1 MGDPL
6 LLQNQLCFPLYAAA
20 KETVRCYRAYLDPL
34 GLTYTQYIAM
44 MALWEH
50 KKMTISEMGR
60 LLYLDSGTLTPM
72 LKKMEQ
78 AGLVM
83 RTRSATDERNVEIT
97 LTDAG
102 WEMREKAT
110 HVPSGMAQFVN
121 LEPGEVIQL
130 YHLLYKLLDQEV
142 CKDNRTLKKVVYN

>member
-102 WEMREKAT
+102 WEMREKAM

-121 LEPGEVIQL
+121 NAAWGASFPSERALPAGGFGSV
-130 YHLLYKLLDQEV
+130 H
-142 CKDNRTLKKVVYN
+142 TPSP

>member
-1 MGDPL
+1 MSDPL

-102 WEMREKAT
+102 WEMREKAM

-121 LEPGEVIQL
+121 LEPGEVVQL
-130 YHLLYKLLDQEV
+130 YHLLHKLLDQEV
-142 CKDNRTLKKVVYN
+142 TKR

>member
-1 MGDPL
+1 MSDPL

-78 AGLVM
+78 AGLLM

-142 CKDNRTLKKVVYN
+142 CKR

>member
-1 MGDPL
+1 MSDPL

-102 WEMREKAT
+102 WEMREKAM

-130 YHLLYKLLDQEV
+130 YHLIHKLLDQEV
-142 CKDNRTLKKVVYN
+142 TKR

>member
-20 KETVRCYRAYLDPL
+20 KETVRCYRAFLDPL

-121 LEPGEVIQL
+121 LEPNEVIQL

-142 CKDNRTLKKVVYN
+142 TKR

>member
-60 LLYLDSGTLTPM
+60 LLYLDSGTLPPM

-102 WEMREKAT
+102 WELREKAM

-142 CKDNRTLKKVVYN
+142 TKR

>member
-78 AGLVM
+78 AGFLL

-102 WEMREKAT
+102 WELREKAM

-142 CKDNRTLKKVVYN
+142 TKR

>member
-1 MGDPL
+1 MRDPL

-20 KETVRCYRAYLDPL
+20 KETVRCYRAFLDPL

-44 MALWEH
+44 MALWENE
-50 KKMTISEMGR
+50 KMTINQMGK

-78 AGLVM
+78 AGLIL

-97 LTDAG
+97 LTEAG
-102 WEMREKAT
+102 WDLREKALD
-110 HVPSGMAQFVN
+110 VPSGMAKFVN
-121 LEPGEVIQL
+121 LDPGEVIQL

-142 CKDNRTLKKVVYN
+142 CKR

>member
-102 WEMREKAT
+102 WELREKAM

-121 LEPGEVIQL
+121 LEPDEVIQL

-142 CKDNRTLKKVVYN
+142 CKR

>member
-1 MGDPL
+1 MRDPL

-78 AGLVM
+78 AGFLL

-102 WEMREKAT
+102 WELREKAM

-142 CKDNRTLKKVVYN
+142 TKR

>member
-1 MGDPL
+1 MSDPL

-78 AGLVM
+78 AGLLM

-102 WEMREKAT
+102 WELREKAM

-142 CKDNRTLKKVVYN
+142 TKR

>member
-1 MGDPL
+1 MVDPL

-20 KETVRCYRAYLDPL
+20 KETVRCYRAFLDPL

-142 CKDNRTLKKVVYN
+142 CKR

>member
-6 LLQNQLCFPLYAAA
+6 LLQNQHCFPLYAAA

-78 AGLVM
+78 AGLLM

-102 WEMREKAT
+102 WELREKAM

-142 CKDNRTLKKVVYN
+142 TKR